1 MSGYR
6 NTMPSSIWLCGLSL
20 IALPFISPP
29 AHAQR
34 EYILLA
40 RQVGIPATQG
50 LSMLIAHELTHVAL
64 QSQCRHAA
72 KVIIFDITD
81 PATPVEAGDPI
92 QLSLAA
98 GQAVSI
104 PEITPM
110 RTGTPGS
117 GAGISQSIFDIWV
130 VSDGPPA
137 ASCGNLAV
145 DVHGWD
151 VATKKTVFQ
160 ATWSKPA
167 PPPAAVAE
175 GPFKERGFAFLELG
189 SGQAGRAI
197 LTDWTNHN
205 DSDPGITLASLCDF
219 SGEIVAETVPVLDSQ
234 DSTVPA
240 PHFRQAFP
248 VKWEGPSTQ
257 SKRMTRSAI
266 IDFRPDTPPGS
277 RSKMKLT
284 LVFNSTQPAACLDQ
298 LSGTLQVVEAS
309 TSETTTSTQVLYP
322 RYRPQFYIR

>member
-6 NTMPSSIWLCGLSL
+6 NAMPKSIWLCCLSL
-20 IALPFISPP
+20 AALPIMIPP
-29 AHAQR
+29 AYAQR

-50 LSMLIAHELTHVAL
+50 LSMLIGHELSHVAQ
-64 QSQCRHAA
+64 QSQCRHSV

-81 PATPVEAGDPI
+81 PATPVEVGDPI
-92 QLSLAA
+92 RLSLAA

-104 PEITPM
+104 PEIAPM
-110 RTGTPGS
+110 RTGTMGS
-117 GAGISQSIFDIWV
+117 DAGISQSILDIWV
-130 VSDGPPA
+130 VSDGPPS

-160 ATWSKPA
+160 AARSEPA
-167 PPPAAVAE
+167 PAQAAE
-175 GPFKERGFAFLELG
+175 GPFKEKGFGFLELG

-219 SGEIVAETVPVLDSQ
+219 SGEIIAESVPVLDPL

-240 PHFRQAFP
+240 PQFRQAYP
-248 VKWEGPSTQ
+248 LKWEGPSTQ
-257 SKRMTRSAI
+257 SRRMTKSAI
-266 IDFRPDTPPGS
+266 IDFFPDTPPGS
-277 RSKMKLT
+277 RSELKLT
-284 LVFNSTQPAACLDQ
+284 LVLKSTQPPACLDQ
-298 LSGTLQVVEAS
+298 LSGSLQVVETS
-309 TSETTTSTQVLYP
+309 TSETTTSRPILYP